1 MRCPGCDFENVAG
14 DELCV
19 QCGHDLLDGGV
30 PEPRGGMQGRIL
42 TDPLSALHP
51 GNPPVL
57 PSTAPAAEA
66 IRLMR
71 ERRHGSLLVVDAGRL
86 SGLFTERD
94 VLLKLAGR
102 SVDLE
107 RTPVGA
113 LMSPEPVTLGEDEP
127 LAHAIHLMAVRG
139 LRHIPIL
146 RAGAPVGIVSIRGVL
161 AYLTAQALR
170 ETPGSA
176 PARS

>member
-19 QCGHDLLDGGV
+19 QCGQDLLDGGV
-30 PEPRGGMQGRIL
+30 PEARGGMQGRIL
-42 TDPLSALHP
+42 SDPLSALR
-51 GNPPVL
+51 PVEPIAV

-66 IRLMR
+66 IRLMK
-71 ERRHGSLLVVDAGRL
+71 ERRHGSVLVVDAGRL

-102 SVDLE
+102 NVDLE

-113 LMSPEPVTLGEDEP
+113 LMTAEPATLGEEDP
-127 LAHAIHLMAVRG
+127 LAYAIHLMAVRG

-146 RAGAPVGIVSIRGVL
+146 RDGKPVGVVSIRGVL
-161 AYLTAQALR
+161 SYLTAQAL
-170 ETPGSA
+170 
-176 PARS
+176 